1 MSHRDAGIFQAYINE
16 RIQCDVQAAFLGR
29 PSADAL
35 LKSIS
40 HMNRDVDPRAPIKLT
55 QCEVDELK
63 IRPLIVELRQRRDTL
78 SKEARTLHGTLK
90 KAKTAESVVY
100 KLYKEADS
108 DLKNAKMNLKR
119 SRLQESRAEFFD
131 RIETED
137 ARRQLNMLALDLK
150 EEEWKPIQAELTL
163 PERRR
168 VAEILCK
175 SPSDLTP
182 QGKVNHRILAIEA
195 LVSLCHKKELPQK
208 QKICRDRNWGVLPT
222 PEPTIKHSPG
232 STPIPMLAPIAV
244 TNKACIFCICKTGQR
259 QEFSR
264 PRKAR
269 EHVERQHL
277 RFFRDDDLI
286 PCPDSYCRSS
296 GIVIFG
302 HSHFKNHVATVHGCS
317 LLPYSLH

>member
-1 MSHRDAGIFQAYINE
+1 MMY
-16 RIQCDVQAAFLGR
+16 VKW
-29 PSADAL
+29 P
-35 LKSIS
+35 
-40 HMNRDVDPRAPIKLT
+40 V
-55 QCEVDELK
+55 
-63 IRPLIVELRQRRDTL
+63 
-78 SKEARTLHGTLK
+78 
-90 KAKTAESVVY
+90 
-100 KLYKEADS
+100 
-108 DLKNAKMNLKR
+108 
-119 SRLQESRAEFFD
+119 FFD

-150 EEEWKPIQAELTL
+150 EEEWTPIKAEHTL

-168 VAEILCK
+168 VADILCK

-182 QGKVNHRILAIEA
+182 EEKVTHRIIDIEA

-208 QKICRDRNWGVLPT
+208 QKIVRDRDWGVLPT
-222 PEPTIKHSPG
+222 TEPILKHSPG
-232 STPIPMLAPIAV
+232 STPIPKIAPIAV
-244 TNKACIFCICKTGQR
+244 TNKECIFCICKTGQR
-259 QEFSR
+259 QQFSR
-264 PRKAR
+264 PRKVR

-302 HSHFKNHVATVHGCS
+302 HSHFKNHVATVHGCP